1 MAIKIVQTS
10 ARLSPSSSSAVR
22 SSAITLKSGYVR
34 VSTGMTGAHVAI
46 GTEPTASSNDFHLPP
61 YSAEVIKE
69 RIARQKIAGIT
80 TGTTTVIRF
89 DNNAGNPFLISDYV
103 SVEGISSPVGINT
116 THNNIVS
123 MTDSSVT
130 INFNSSALTNIVIG
144 DGSLARSVKVS
155 ALGSGG
161 SADVFI
167 SEVVQLVTE

>member
-10 ARLSPSSSSAVR
+10 TKLSPSPSSAVR

-46 GTEPTASSNDFHLPP
+46 GTEPTASSTDFHLPP
-61 YSAEVIKE
+61 YTAEVIKE

-80 TGTTTVIRF
+80 TGTTTVIHF

-116 THNNIVS
+116 THNSIVS

>member
-10 ARLSPSSSSAVR
+10 TRLSPTVSSAVK
-22 SSAITLKSGYVR
+22 SSPITLKSGYIR

-46 GTEPTASSNDFHLPP
+46 GTEPTATTSDFHLPP
-61 YSAEVIKE
+61 YSAEVVKE

-80 TGTTTVIRF
+80 TGTTTVIHF
-89 DNNAGNPFLISDYV
+89 DNNAGNPFLIGDYV
-103 SVEGISSPVGINT
+103 SVENVTSPAGINT
-116 THNNIVS
+116 SHNSIVS

-130 INFNSSALTNIVIG
+130 INFNSTSLSNIEVG
-144 DGSLARSVKVS
+144 AGNLARSVKVS
-155 ALGSGG
+155 ALGNGG